1 MDLCLIWAQD
11 KAGAVARRNVTPW
24 NLPEDL
30 HHFRETTM
38 GCPVIMGQR
47 TWAAIGSRP
56 LPGRQNIVLMRISD
70 PFDVPGAVRSC
81 SIGDAIMLAG
91 SGRPAKAFVIGGAD
105 LHLRTLPVAQRLYVT
120 EVDIDVADA
129 DAFAPPVSPTQWMR
143 HAETDLRPSRAGMR
157 YRFVEYRRGGP
168 PRH

>member
-11 KAGAVARRNVTPW
+11 KAGAVGRRDAKPW
-24 NLPEDL
+24 HLPEDL

-47 TWAAIGSRP
+47 TWTAIGGRP
-56 LPGRQNIVLMRISD
+56 LPGRQNIVLMRASD

-91 SGRPAKAFVIGGAD
+91 TGRPAKAFIIGGPD
-105 LHLRTLPVAQRLYVT
+105 LHMRALPVAQRLYVT
-120 EVDIDVADA
+120 EVDTDIDGA

-143 HAETDLRPSRAGMR
+143 HAETDLIASRAGMR
-157 YRFVEYRRGGP
+157 YRFVEYRRGGR
-168 PRH
+168 RH